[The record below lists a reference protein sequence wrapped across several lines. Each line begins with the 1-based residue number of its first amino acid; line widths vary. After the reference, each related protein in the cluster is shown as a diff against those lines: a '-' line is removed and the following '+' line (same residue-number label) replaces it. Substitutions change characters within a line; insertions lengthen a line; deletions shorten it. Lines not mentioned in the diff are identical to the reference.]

1 MGTEKIID
9 VMLRNS
15 RTLILAVGSLAL
27 LLLSVACQNRV
38 EVSSGGHG
46 TAEEQHEGEEFTF
59 GGYLLPSDNLGN
71 SLKSKEDD
79 DKKELNN
86 IESLRI
92 LVFDSQYHFQ
102 YSADAILTHQPINVS
117 GETDDKFLP
126 DKHRGEVDWAYS
138 YTVTLKKSQ
147 EPRILHFV
155 TDADWSVIGN
165 DQMLEGSSAGAILPR
180 LTTDKTDPMWCE
192 IQLDRLDDQILK
204 DKVVKMVRNYAV
216 VKIKYQAD
224 ANEFTPLGYYIY
236 NVPDKSSVV
245 PYTIDPNTFKISF
258 PSPFTEMQRPTV
270 PADMQL
276 TPGDQTFKSIDE
288 RTTLFESDNDSFYRD
303 KTFIILKGR
312 YQGDTADRF
321 FKIDFVSKLS
331 EDNPTADY
339 IPIMRN
345 HEYTFVINEVN
356 SEGYPTE
363 EEAINGVANNNLL
376 MSVNTRYIS
385 AFKYGDYELTITPI
399 AWLMT
404 EKGNEKRFELGIS
417 DNAEIVKVIPS
428 WNGEDEYLEPLDTDN
443 QTYFK
448 VKQKKVPIS
457 HLRTYFVD
465 VVAKTKP
472 ASGEPEFFSRRA
484 YIYLSEPIKITTKLE
499 RTGDVAFGNEYR
511 GSYWY
516 IIELNEQLPE
526 GIFPIHFTIKTKN
539 LTYYKESRGLGNPDD
554 ELLPLYTYID
564 REAGTQSYRGT
575 LTDKNSKK
583 KRLIVIFTS
592 NTSGPESALHDVS
605 VELSSP
611 IHETTTVQL
620 P

>member
-1 MGTEKIID
+1 
-9 VMLRNS
+9 MLRNS

-27 LLLSVACQNRV
+27 LLLSVACQNRA
-38 EVSSGGHG
+38 EVSNESQG

-71 SLKSKEDD
+71 SLKSKADD
-79 DKKELNN
+79 DKAELNN
-86 IESLRI
+86 IQSLRI
-92 LVFDSQYHFQ
+92 LVFDDQYHFQ
-102 YSADAILTHQPINVS
+102 YSADAILKHEPIDVS
-117 GETDDKFLP
+117 EYTVTQFLP
-126 DKHRGEVDWAYS
+126 DSVRGEVDWAYS

-155 TDADWSVIGN
+155 TDADWTGIGN

-180 LTTDKTDPMWCE
+180 LTTDKTNPMWCE
-192 IQLDRLDDQILK
+192 IRVDKLDDQILK

-224 ANEFTPLGYYIY
+224 ANKFTPLGYYIY
-236 NVPDKSSVV
+236 NVPNKSSVV

-258 PSPFTEMQRPTV
+258 PTPFTEMQRPTV

-276 TPGDQTFKSIDE
+276 IPGDKTFKGIDD

-303 KTFIILKGR
+303 KTFIILKGDYNDGAKREER
-312 YQGDTADRF
+312 YY
-321 FKIDFVSKLS
+321 KLDFVSKIS
-331 EDNPTADY
+331 GDNPTADY

-385 AFKYGDYELTITPI
+385 AFKYGDYELTINPI
-399 AWLMT
+399 ATMMVK
-404 EKGNEKRFELGIS
+404 EGNTKQFDLGIS

-428 WNGEDEYLEPLDTDN
+428 WNGEDEYLEPIEVN
-443 QTYFK
+443 SNRTYFK
-448 VKQKKVPIS
+448 VKQKKVPSS
-457 HLRTYFVD
+457 HLRTYYVD

-472 ASGEPEFFSRRA
+472 ASGKPEFFSRRA
-484 YIYLSEPIKITTKLE
+484 YIYLSEPIKITTRLE
-499 RTGDVAFGNEYR
+499 RKEDVAFGNAFR

-526 GIFPIHFTIKTKN
+526 GILPIHFTINTKN
-539 LTYYKESRGLGNPDD
+539 LTYYKESRGLGDPDA

-564 REAGTQSYRGT
+564 REKGTQSYRGT
-575 LTDKNSKK
+575 LTDKISKQK

-592 NTSGPESALHDVS
+592 NTTGPEGTSHDVS

-611 IHETTTVQL
+611 IHETTTVPLQ
-620 P
+620 

>member
-1 MGTEKIID
+1 
-9 VMLRNS
+9 MLRNS

-38 EVSSGGHG
+38 EVNNERQG
-46 TAEEQHEGEEFTF
+46 TAEEQIEGEEFTF

-79 DKKELNN
+79 DKAELNN
-86 IESLRI
+86 IQSLRI
-92 LVFDSQYHFQ
+92 LVFDDQYHFQ

-138 YTVTLKKSQ
+138 YTVTLKSSS

-155 TDADWSVIGN
+155 TDADWTGIGN

-180 LTTDKTDPMWCE
+180 LTTDSKSPMWSE
-192 IQLDRLDDQILK
+192 IRVKELNDQILA

-216 VKIKYQAD
+216 VKIKCQAD

-236 NVPDKSSVV
+236 NVPNKSSVV

-258 PSPFTEMQRPTV
+258 PTPFTEMQRPTV

-276 TPGDQTFKSIDE
+276 IPGEQSFKRIDE

-303 KTFIILKGR
+303 KTFIILKGYFNAVPERKER
-312 YQGDTADRF
+312 YY
-321 FKIDFVSKLS
+321 KLDFVSKIS
-331 EDNPTADY
+331 GDNPTADY

-385 AFKYGDYELTITPI
+385 AFKYGDYELTINPI
-399 AWLMT
+399 ATMMVK
-404 EKGNEKRFELGIS
+404 EGNTKQFNLGIS
-417 DNAEIVKVIPS
+417 DNAETVKVIPS
-428 WNGEDEYLEPLDTDN
+428 WEAEDEYLEALDTDN
-443 QTYFK
+443 RTYFK
-448 VKQKKVPIS
+448 VKQKKVPSS
-457 HLRTYFVD
+457 HLRTYYVD

-472 ASGEPEFFSRRA
+472 ASGKQPEFFSRRA

-499 RTGDVAFGNEYR
+499 RKEDVAFGNAYR

-526 GIFPIHFTIKTKN
+526 GILPIHFTIKTKN
-539 LTYYKESRGLGNPDD
+539 LTYYKESRGLGDPNA
-554 ELLPLYTYID
+554 ELLPLYINID
-564 REAGTQSYRGT
+564 RKTGTQTYRGT

-583 KRLIVIFTS
+583 RLIAVFTS
-592 NTSGPESALHDVS
+592 NTTERQGAPHDVS

-611 IHETTTVQL
+611 IHETTTVQPSL

>member
-1 MGTEKIID
+1 
-9 VMLRNS
+9 MLRNS

-38 EVSSGGHG
+38 EVSSEGHS
-46 TAEEQHEGEEFTF
+46 TAEEQLEGEEFTF

-79 DKKELNN
+79 DKAELNN
-86 IESLRI
+86 IQSLRI

-155 TDADWSVIGN
+155 TDADWRVIGN

-180 LTTDKTDPMWCE
+180 LTTDSKNPMWCE

-270 PADMQL
+270 PANMQL
-276 TPGDQTFKSIDE
+276 TPGDRTFKSIDE

-321 FKIDFVSKLS
+321 FKIDFVSTLS

-472 ASGEPEFFSRRA
+472 TSGESEFFSRRA
-484 YIYLSEPIKITTKLE
+484 YIYLSEPFKITTRLE
-499 RTGDVAFGNEYR
+499 RDGDVQSGTTYR
-511 GSYWY
+511 GRYRY
-516 IIELNEQLPE
+516 IIELNEQLPA
-526 GIFPIHFTIKTKN
+526 GIYPVHFTIKTKN
-539 LTYYKESRGLGNPDD
+539 LTYYNPVGFSAGNPDE
-554 ELLPLYTYID
+554 ELLPLYINID
-564 REAGTQSYRGT
+564 RETGTQSYRGT

-583 KRLIVIFTS
+583 KRLIVIFNS
-592 NTSGPESALHDVS
+592 NSVGATGTPHKVS

-611 IHETTTVQL
+611 IHETTAAQL

>member
-1 MGTEKIID
+1 
-9 VMLRNS
+9 MLRNS

-38 EVSSGGHG
+38 EVNNERQG
-46 TAEEQHEGEEFTF
+46 TATEQHEGEEFTF
-59 GGYLLPSDNLGN
+59 GGYLLPSDNLDN

-79 DKKELNN
+79 DKAELNN
-86 IESLRI
+86 IQSLRI

-102 YSADAILTHQPINVS
+102 YSADAILKHEPIDVT
-117 GETDDKFLP
+117 GYADAQFLP
-126 DKHRGEVDWAYS
+126 DHFRGEVDWAYS
-138 YTVTLKKSQ
+138 YKVTLKSSR

-155 TDADWSVIGN
+155 TDADWSGIGN

-192 IQLDRLDDQILK
+192 IQLDRLDDKILK

-224 ANEFTPLGYYIY
+224 ANHFTPLGYYIY

-258 PSPFTEMQRPTV
+258 PTPFTEMQRPTV
-270 PADMQL
+270 PANMKL
-276 TPGDQTFKSIDE
+276 TPGDKTIKSIDQ

-321 FKIDFVSKLS
+321 FKLDFVSKLS

-363 EEAINGVANNNLL
+363 DEAIKGVANNNLL

-385 AFKYGDYELTITPI
+385 AFKYGDYELTINPI
-399 AWLMT
+399 ATMMT
-404 EKGNEKRFELGIS
+404 KVGNTKQFDLGIS
-417 DNAEIVKVIPS
+417 NAEIVKVIPS
-428 WNGEDEYLEPLDTDN
+428 WNGEDEYLEPIEVESN
-443 QTYFK
+443 RTYFK

-457 HLRTYFVD
+457 HLRTYYVD

-472 ASGEPEFFSRRA
+472 ASGGKSEFFSRRA
-484 YIYLSEPIKITTKLE
+484 YIYLGEPIKITSKLE
-499 RTGDVAFGNEYR
+499 RMGDVAFGNAYR
-511 GSYWY
+511 GTYWY

-539 LTYYKESRGLGNPDD
+539 LTYYKEARGLGNPDD

-564 REAGTQSYRGT
+564 REKGTQSYRGT

-592 NTSGPESALHDVS
+592 NSVGPQNAGHDVS

-620 P
+620 HKR

>member
-1 MGTEKIID
+1 
-9 VMLRNS
+9 MLRNS

-27 LLLSVACQNRV
+27 LLLSVACQNRA
-38 EVSSGGHG
+38 EVSNERQG

-59 GGYLLPSDNLGN
+59 GGYLLPSDNFGN

-79 DKKELNN
+79 DKAELNN
-86 IESLRI
+86 IQSLRI
-92 LVFDSQYHFQ
+92 LVFDNQYHFQ
-102 YSADAILTHQPINVS
+102 YSADAILKHEPIDVS

-138 YTVTLKKSQ
+138 YTVTLKSSS

-155 TDADWSVIGN
+155 TDADWTGIGN

-192 IQLDRLDDQILK
+192 IRVDKLDDQILK

-216 VKIKYQAD
+216 VKIKCQAD
-224 ANEFTPLGYYIY
+224 ANKFTPLGYYIY

-258 PSPFTEMQRPTV
+258 PTPFTEMQHPTV
-270 PADMQL
+270 PANMQMI
-276 TPGDQTFKSIDE
+276 PGEQSFKSIDE

-321 FKIDFVSKLS
+321 FKLDFVSKLS

-385 AFKYGDYELTITPI
+385 AFKYGDYELTINPI
-399 AWLMT
+399 ATMMVK
-404 EKGNEKRFELGIS
+404 EGNTKQFDLGIS
-417 DNAEIVKVIPS
+417 GNAEIVKVIPS
-428 WNGEDEYLEPLDTDN
+428 WNGEDEYLEPIEVDSN
-443 QTYFK
+443 RTYFK
-448 VKQKKVPIS
+448 VTQKKVPSS
-457 HLRTYFVD
+457 HLRTYYVD

-472 ASGEPEFFSRRA
+472 TSTSGKPEFFSRRA

-499 RTGDVAFGNEYR
+499 RDLQSDVPFGNAYR
-511 GSYWY
+511 GRYTY
-516 IIELNEQLPE
+516 TIELNEPLPE
-526 GIFPIHFTIKTKN
+526 GIFPVHFTIKTNN
-539 LTYYKESRGLGNPDD
+539 LTYYKEVRGVGRPW
-554 ELLPLYTYID
+554 EEALLPLYTYID
-564 REAGTQSYRGT
+564 REKGTQSYRGT
-575 LTDKNSKK
+575 LTDKNSKL

-592 NTSGPESALHDVS
+592 NSVRPQNDPHDVS

-611 IHETTTVQL
+611 IHETTTVSINR
-620 P
+620 

>member
-1 MGTEKIID
+1 
-9 VMLRNS
+9 MLRNS

-27 LLLSVACQNRV
+27 LLLSVACQNRA
-38 EVSSGGHG
+38 EVSNERQG

-71 SLKSKEDD
+71 SLKSKAVEDQS
-79 DKKELNN
+79 ELNN
-86 IESLRI
+86 IQSLRI
-92 LVFDSQYHFQ
+92 LVFDDQYHFQ
-102 YSADAILTHQPINVS
+102 YSADAILKHEPIDVS

-138 YTVTLKKSQ
+138 YKVTLKSSR
-147 EPRILHFV
+147 ERRILHFV
-155 TDADWSVIGN
+155 TDADWSGIGN

-192 IQLDRLDDQILK
+192 IRVDKLDDQILK

-224 ANEFTPLGYYIY
+224 ANHFTPLGYYIY

-258 PSPFTEMQRPTV
+258 PTPFTEMQRPTV
-270 PADMQL
+270 PANMQL
-276 TPGDQTFKSIDE
+276 TPGGQIFKSIDQ

-321 FKIDFVSKLS
+321 FKLDFVSKLS

-363 EEAINGVANNNLL
+363 DEAIKGVANNNLL

-385 AFKYGDYELTITPI
+385 AFKYGDYELSINPI
-399 AWLMT
+399 ATMMVK
-404 EKGNEKRFELGIS
+404 EGNTKQFDLGIS

-428 WNGEDEYLEPLDTDN
+428 WNGEDEYLEPIEVDSN
-443 QTYFK
+443 RTYFK
-448 VKQKKVPIS
+448 VKEKKVPIS
-457 HLRTYFVD
+457 HLRTYYVD

-472 ASGEPEFFSRRA
+472 ASGGKPEFFSRRA
-484 YIYLSEPIKITTKLE
+484 YIYLSEPIKITTRLE
-499 RTGDVAFGNEYR
+499 RMGDVPFGTTYR

-539 LTYYKESRGLGNPDD
+539 LTYYKESRGLGNEGD

-592 NTSGPESALHDVS
+592 NSVCQQIAGHDVS

-611 IHETTTVQL
+611 IHETSTVQL
-620 P
+620 HKR

>member
-1 MGTEKIID
+1 
-9 VMLRNS
+9 MLRNS

-27 LLLSVACQNRV
+27 LLLLVACQNRV
-38 EVSSGGHG
+38 EVNNERQG
-46 TAEEQHEGEEFTF
+46 TAEEQIEGEEFTF

-79 DKKELNN
+79 DKAELNN
-86 IESLRI
+86 IQSLRI
-92 LVFDSQYHFQ
+92 LVFDNQYHFQ

-138 YTVTLKKSQ
+138 YTVTLKSSS

-155 TDADWSVIGN
+155 TDADWTGIGN

-180 LTTDKTDPMWCE
+180 LTTDSKSPMWSE
-192 IQLDRLDDQILK
+192 IRVDKLNEQVLA

-216 VKIKYQAD
+216 VKIKCQAD
-224 ANEFTPLGYYIY
+224 ANEFTPTGYYIY

-258 PSPFTEMQRPTV
+258 PTPFTEMQRPTV
-270 PADMQL
+270 PANMQL
-276 TPGDQTFKSIDE
+276 TPGEQSFKSIDD

-303 KTFIILKGR
+303 KTFIILKGDYKDGAKHEER
-312 YQGDTADRF
+312 YY
-321 FKIDFVSKLS
+321 KLDFVSKIS
-331 EDNPTADY
+331 GDNPTADY

-363 EEAINGVANNNLL
+363 EEAIKGVANNNLL

-385 AFKYGDYELTITPI
+385 AFKYGDYELSINPI
-399 AWLMT
+399 ATMMVK
-404 EKGNEKRFELGIS
+404 EGNTKQFDLGIS

-428 WNGEDEYLEPLDTDN
+428 WNGEDEYLEPIEVDSN
-443 QTYFK
+443 RTYFK
-448 VKQKKVPIS
+448 VTQKKVPSS
-457 HLRTYFVD
+457 HLRTYYVD

-472 ASGEPEFFSRRA
+472 ASGGKPEFFSRRA
-484 YIYLSEPIKITTKLE
+484 YIYLSEPIKITTRLE
-499 RTGDVAFGNEYR
+499 RMGDVAFGNGYR
-511 GSYWY
+511 GTYWY

-539 LTYYKESRGLGNPDD
+539 LTYYKESRGLGDPNA
-554 ELLPLYTYID
+554 ELLPLYINID
-564 REAGTQSYRGT
+564 RMTGTQTYRGT

-583 KRLIVIFTS
+583 RLIAIFTS
-592 NTSGPESALHDVS
+592 NSVRPKKNDSHDVS

-611 IHETTTVQL
+611 IHETTTVQPSL

>member
-1 MGTEKIID
+1 
-9 VMLRNS
+9 MLRNS

-27 LLLSVACQNRV
+27 LLLSVACQNRA
-38 EVSSGGHG
+38 EVSNAGQG
-46 TAEEQHEGEEFTF
+46 AANEQLEGEEFTF

-79 DKKELNN
+79 DKAELNN
-86 IESLRI
+86 IQSLRI
-92 LVFDSQYHFQ
+92 LVFDDQYHFQ

-155 TDADWSVIGN
+155 TDADWTGIGN

-180 LTTDKTDPMWCE
+180 LTTTEKKPMWCE
-192 IQLDRLDDQILK
+192 IRVDKLDDQILK

-216 VKIKYQAD
+216 VKIKCQAD
-224 ANEFTPLGYYIY
+224 ANKFTPLGYYIY

-258 PSPFTEMQRPTV
+258 PTPFTEMQRPTV
-270 PADMQL
+270 PANMQL
-276 TPGDQTFKSIDE
+276 THGDQIFKSIDD

-321 FKIDFVSKLS
+321 FKLDFVSKLS

-363 EEAINGVANNNLL
+363 KEAINGVANNNLL

-385 AFKYGDYELTITPI
+385 AFKYGDYELSITPI

-404 EKGNEKRFELGIS
+404 VAGSSKKFDLRVS
-417 DNAEIVKVIPS
+417 DNAEIIEVKPS
-428 WNGEDEYLEPLDTDN
+428 WNGTDEYLAPLEIGQNNSSFTV
-443 QTYFK
+443 TE
-448 VKQKKVPIS
+448 KKMPLS
-457 HLRTYFVD
+457 HLRTYYVD
-465 VVAKTKP
+465 VLAKTKP
-472 ASGEPEFFSRRA
+472 ASGEPELFSRRA
-484 YIYLSEPIKITTKLE
+484 YIYLHEPYEITARLE
-499 RTGDVAFGNEYR
+499 RENDVAFGTTYR
-511 GSYWY
+511 GSYRY

-526 GIFPIHFTIKTKN
+526 GIYPVHLTIKTKN
-539 LTYYKESRGLGNPDD
+539 LTYYNESRGIGRPW
-554 ELLPLYTYID
+554 EEALLPLYINID
-564 REAGTQSYRGT
+564 RETGTHSYRGT
-575 LTDKNSKK
+575 LTEKNSKLQ
-583 KRLIVIFTS
+583 RLIAIFTS
-592 NTSGPESALHDVS
+592 NSTGPQGTQHNVS

-611 IHETTTVQL
+611 IHKPITVQL

>member
-1 MGTEKIID
+1 
-9 VMLRNS
+9 MLRNS

-27 LLLSVACQNRV
+27 LLLSVACQNRA
-38 EVSSGGHG
+38 EVSNEGQG
-46 TAEEQHEGEEFTF
+46 TANEQLEGEEFTF

-79 DKKELNN
+79 DKAELNN
-86 IESLRI
+86 IQSLRI
-92 LVFDSQYHFQ
+92 LVFDNQYHFQ

-138 YTVTLKKSQ
+138 YKVTLKKSQ

-155 TDADWSVIGN
+155 TDADWTGIAN

-192 IQLDRLDDQILK
+192 IRVDKLDDQILK

-258 PSPFTEMQRPTV
+258 PTPFTEMQRPTV
-270 PADMQL
+270 PANMQL
-276 TPGDQTFKSIDE
+276 TPGDQIFKSIDE

-312 YQGDTADRF
+312 YQGDTEDRF
-321 FKIDFVSKLS
+321 FKLDFVSKLS

-363 EEAINGVANNNLL
+363 DEAINGVANNNLL

-385 AFKYGDYELTITPI
+385 AFKYGDYELTINPI
-399 AWLMT
+399 ATMMVK
-404 EKGNEKRFELGIS
+404 EGNTKQFDLSIS
-417 DNAEIVKVIPS
+417 GNAEIVKVIPS
-428 WNGEDEYLEPLDTDN
+428 WNGEDEYLEPIEVDSN
-443 QTYFK
+443 RTYFK
-448 VKQKKVPIS
+448 VTQKKVPSS

-472 ASGEPEFFSRRA
+472 ASGGKPEFFTRRA
-484 YIYLSEPIKITTKLE
+484 YIYLSEPIKITTRLE
-499 RTGDVAFGNEYR
+499 RKEDVEFGNAYR

-516 IIELNEQLPE
+516 IIEQNEQLPE
-526 GIFPIHFTIKTKN
+526 GILPIHFTIKTKN
-539 LTYYKESRGLGNPDD
+539 LTYYKESRGLGNEGD
-554 ELLPLYTYID
+554 ELLPLYINID
-564 REAGTQSYRGT
+564 RKTGTQSYRGT

-583 KRLIVIFTS
+583 RLIAIFTS
-592 NTSGPESALHDVS
+592 NSVDIQGFSHDVS

>member
-1 MGTEKIID
+1 
-9 VMLRNS
+9 MLRNS

-27 LLLSVACQNRV
+27 LLLSVACQNRA
-38 EVSSGGHG
+38 EVSNESQG

-71 SLKSKEDD
+71 SLKSKADD
-79 DKKELNN
+79 DKAELNN
-86 IESLRI
+86 IQSLRI
-92 LVFDSQYHFQ
+92 LVFDDQYHFQ
-102 YSADAILTHQPINVS
+102 YSADAILKHEPIDVS
-117 GETDDKFLP
+117 EYTVTQFLP
-126 DKHRGEVDWAYS
+126 DSVRGEVDWAYS

-155 TDADWSVIGN
+155 TDADWTGIGN

-180 LTTDKTDPMWCE
+180 LTTDKTNPMWCE
-192 IQLDRLDDQILK
+192 IRVDKLDDQILK

-224 ANEFTPLGYYIY
+224 ANKFTPLGYYIY
-236 NVPDKSSVV
+236 NVPNKSSVV

-258 PSPFTEMQRPTV
+258 PTPFTEMQRPTV

-276 TPGDQTFKSIDE
+276 IPGDKTFKGIDD

-303 KTFIILKGR
+303 KTFIILKGDYNDGAKREER
-312 YQGDTADRF
+312 YY
-321 FKIDFVSKLS
+321 KLDFVSKIS
-331 EDNPTADY
+331 GDNPTADY

-385 AFKYGDYELTITPI
+385 AFKYGDYELTINPI
-399 AWLMT
+399 ATMMVK
-404 EKGNEKRFELGIS
+404 EGNTKQFDLGIS

-428 WNGEDEYLEPLDTDN
+428 WEAEDEYLEALDTDN
-443 QTYFK
+443 RTYFK
-448 VKQKKVPIS
+448 VKQKKVPSS
-457 HLRTYFVD
+457 HLRTYYVD

-472 ASGEPEFFSRRA
+472 TSTSGKPEFFSRRA

-499 RTGDVAFGNEYR
+499 RKEDVAFGNAYR

-526 GIFPIHFTIKTKN
+526 GILPIHFTIKTKN
-539 LTYYKESRGLGNPDD
+539 LTYYKESRGLGDPNA
-554 ELLPLYTYID
+554 ELLPLYINID
-564 REAGTQSYRGT
+564 RKTGTHSYRGT

-592 NTSGPESALHDVS
+592 NSVGPQNTGHDVS
-605 VELSSP
+605 VKLSSP
-611 IHETTTVQL
+611 IHETTTVQPSL